1 MNRWAQPVEPVL
13 TTNHPICQCVDL
25 RQTFPGQYRF
35 DWDEA
40 YWAERSEFRAVEA
53 PWLQIIPCKF
63 GKIFPWGRRNL
74 AAFCAAGG
82 SKRRELENLSC
93 VEIAQGG
100 TPGTEVI
107 VKFDVADIEL
117 IADVLKARHPRRYSA
132 QRRAALGARLARV
145 RPRARRQKIPTTGGL
160 LRART
165 GDQAS
170 GQALGRP

>member
-1 MNRWAQPVEPVL
+1 MNREPVM

-25 RQTFPGQYRF
+25 RATFPGQYRF
-35 DWDEA
+35 EWDEA
-40 YWAERSEFRAVEA
+40 YAAERPDYRTVEA
-53 PWLQIIPCKF
+53 PWLTIIPCKF

-107 VKFDVADIEL
+107 VKFDVADIEQV
-117 IADVLKARHPRRYSA
+117 AEVLSARRPRQYSA
-132 QRRAALGARLARV
+132 TTKAMLKERLARV
-145 RPRARRQKIPTTGGL
+145 RPRSRRQKFPATGGL

-165 GDQAS
+165 DDQAS
-170 GQALGRP
+170 GQAMSRP

>member
-1 MNRWAQPVEPVL
+1 MNREPVM

-25 RQTFPGQYRF
+25 RNTFGNRYRY

-40 YWAERSEFRAVEA
+40 YWDERPEFRAVEA

-74 AAFCAAGG
+74 AAFCDAGG
-82 SKRRELENLSC
+82 SKRRELEHLSC

-107 VKFDVADIEL
+107 VKFDVADIEQV
-117 IADVLKARHPRRYSA
+117 AEVLRARRPRQYSA
-132 QRRAALGARLARV
+132 KTKAMLKERLARV
-145 RPRARRQKIPTTGGL
+145 RPRSRPQEFPTTGGL
-160 LRART
+160 LRAGT

>member
-1 MNRWAQPVEPVL
+1 M

-35 DWDEA
+35 EWDEA
-40 YWAERSEFRAVEA
+40 YWIERPEYRAVEA

-82 SKRRELENLSC
+82 SKRRELETLSC

-107 VKFDVADIEL
+107 VKFDVADIEQVAEVL
-117 IADVLKARHPRRYSA
+117 RARRPRQYAAKTKAVLKE
-132 QRRAALGARLARV
+132 RLARV
-145 RPRARRQKIPTTGGL
+145 RPRSRPQKFPTTGGL